1 MPAHL
6 KLEGLRMMSL
16 SLFFLVVT
24 AVSVIVLG
32 GYLLNAISE
41 MSLLAAVIIV
51 STPVILTLALIWSVC
66 EIKRL
71 NR

>member
-24 AVSVIVLG
+24 AVSIIVLG
-32 GYLLNAISE
+32 GYLLNAISAL
-41 MSLLAAVIIV
+41 SLPASVIIV
-51 STPVILTLALIWSVC
+51 STPIILILALIWSVC